1 MNSPYNTWDRF
12 FENPAPL
19 PPIHFFIGKEDFFWP
34 VYCEMKAELKK
45 RGRDDVLLTEYEGL
59 HHEWAVW
66 DQAIRTFIDECDS
79 ETVGAGFRY

>member
-1 MNSPYNTWDRF
+1 
-12 FENPAPL
+12 
-19 PPIHFFIGKEDFFWP
+19 
-34 VYCEMKAELKK
+34 MKAELKK

-66 DQAIRTFIDECDS
+66 DQAVRTFIDECDS